1 MHISQLDWLI
11 IASYFVV
18 SIGIG
23 LYMARKSKNATTD
36 FFLGGRKLPWYI
48 AGTSMVATTF
58 AADTPLAVTEL
69 VANNGIAGNWLWWNM
84 LFGGMFTVFFFAR
97 LWRRSG
103 IVTDAEFVSIRY
115 SGKSSNFLRGFR
127 AIYIGIFMNVIVL
140 AWVNLAMVKIL
151 KVLFP
156 EFAIFGMQEF
166 SLLGLHFSSHLVA
179 VAGIMMFTAGYSA
192 LSGLLGV
199 SFTDS
204 FQFIVAM
211 TGCIILAIFSVNNV
225 NVGGI
230 TGLKE
235 KLPEWVFRFIPEMGG
250 GSETSTV
257 GILKMGVVAFVAYL
271 GVQWWA
277 SWYPGAEPGGGGYIA
292 QRMMSAKNEKH
303 SLLATLWFQIAH
315 FAIRPWPWIIAAL
328 SALVLY
334 PDVTDKGSTYVML
347 IRDLLPSG
355 FLGLMLAAFFA
366 AYMSTVASQTV
377 WGTSY
382 IINDL
387 YKPFVNKNA
396 DEKKYVKITRITT
409 FLLMLFSIIV
419 TTQFDKISDAWK
431 FVLAC
436 SGGIGM
442 VLILRWFWWRINAWS
457 EISALIAPY
466 AVYPF
471 LIYYGVDFEH
481 TLLIIVAWSTLVW
494 VTVTFLTKPTD
505 DAKLKEFYRKVHPGG
520 IGWKKISIQMPD
532 VVSDK
537 NYGKLFANWFAGCIL
552 VLFFLF
558 GTGKII
564 FQEYL
569 TGFVFIAIALIA
581 GSVIFYN
588 MNKTVYEK

>member
-1 MHISQLDWLI
+1 
-11 IASYFVV
+11 
-18 SIGIG
+18 
-23 LYMARKSKNATTD
+23 
-36 FFLGGRKLPWYI
+36 
-48 AGTSMVATTF
+48 
-58 AADTPLAVTEL
+58 
-69 VANNGIAGNWLWWNM
+69 
-84 LFGGMFTVFFFAR
+84 
-97 LWRRSG
+97 
-103 IVTDAEFVSIRY
+103 
-115 SGKSSNFLRGFR
+115 
-127 AIYIGIFMNVIVL
+127 
-140 AWVNLAMVKIL
+140 L